1 MAQSSKD
8 PQLTQAEPPR
18 AWALGRLELSVMESV
33 WTWGESSVR
42 DVVHRLE
49 RPLAYTTI
57 MTTLDRLFKKG
68 LLSRRKADRAF
79 LYSAARTREEWQ
91 RGMASELLAGFL
103 GGQEASRDLLISCL
117 VDAVGQHDE
126 SLLKALEDK
135 IREKRRE
142 SARQERP

>member
-1 MAQSSKD
+1 MPPFSKNS
-8 PQLTQAEPPR
+8 QFEQVEPPR
-18 AWALGRLELSVMESV
+18 ACALGRLESSVMELV

-68 LLSRRKADRAF
+68 HLARRKADRAF
-79 LYSAARTREEWQ
+79 RYRPARSREDWQ

-103 GGQEASRDLLISCL
+103 GRQETSRDLLISCL

-126 SLLKALEDK
+126 TLLKDLEEK
-135 IREKRRE
+135 IREKRKER
-142 SARQERP
+142 SRQERP